1 MNCNMLQVALKNPRT
16 TLLGLSM
23 IIGATVHLVFAC
35 IHRTADEQTWINSL
49 MGIATGLGFLL
60 SGDGAFSLK
69 AHAASTAAIED
80 LKVKLD
86 AAVKNGDTTFL
97 QKPGEPPITPKV

>member
-1 MNCNMLQVALKNPRT
+1 MNNNMLQVALKNPRT

-23 IIGATVHLVFAC
+23 IIGATVKLVFAC
-35 IHRTADEQTWINSL
+35 KHGTADEDLWTASL
-49 MGIATGLGFLL
+49 MAIATGLGFLL